1 MPPEGTPSAQAGA
14 AAEGGDEVSL
24 AEATR
29 LWAKVGFLSFGGAA
43 GQIAMLHRFVVE
55 ERRWIDERGFLD
67 ALNFVTLLPG
77 PEAQQLATYLGW
89 RLHGVRGGLLAG
101 LLFVVPGAIVMLA
114 LSLLY
119 DAGRGLAVVDG
130 IFLGIKAAVLAI
142 VAEALHR
149 IAGRALKSRTLAL
162 MAVATF
168 VAIVAL
174 RVPFPYIIAAA
185 ALIGALGSRIVPQ
198 AFAGTVR
205 DVSRRAAPPRRAAG
219 AHLAA
224 ALSALA
230 WALPVALAAL
240 ALGPSHILVDLGLF
254 FSKLA
259 VVTFGGAYAVL
270 AYLADAAVG
279 AKGWVTTAEM
289 VDGLGLAETT
299 PGPTILVNQFVGY
312 LAATRAP
319 DPFTPLAAGVL
330 GSLMTVWVTFAPSF
344 VWIFAGAPHL
354 ERIVAQPRLA
364 GALAAITAAVVGV
377 VASLAVTF
385 GLQVLFGPVAT
396 LHLGPLALPWPDI
409 AALKPSTLL
418 LSGLAALL
426 LFRLH
431 FGVVKTVAA
440 LAAAG
445 LVVTLAWP

>member
-1 MPPEGTPSAQAGA
+1 MSTPPPDTSSRRSPQPRLPPEGTPSAQAGG

-198 AFAGTVR
+198 AFA
-205 DVSRRAAPPRRAAG
+205 APYATSPAG
-219 AHLAA
+219 PLR
-224 ALSALA
+224 
-230 WALPVALAAL
+230 
-240 ALGPSHILVDLGLF
+240 
-254 FSKLA
+254 LA
-259 VVTFGGAYAVL
+259 VPPA
-270 AYLADAAVG
+270 
-279 AKGWVTTAEM
+279 
-289 VDGLGLAETT
+289 
-299 PGPTILVNQFVGY
+299 PTW
-312 LAATRAP
+312 RRP
-319 DPFTPLAAGVL
+319 
-330 GSLMTVWVTFAPSF
+330 
-344 VWIFAGAPHL
+344 
-354 ERIVAQPRLA
+354 
-364 GALAAITAAVVGV
+364 
-377 VASLAVTF
+377 
-385 GLQVLFGPVAT
+385 
-396 LHLGPLALPWPDI
+396 
-409 AALKPSTLL
+409 
-418 LSGLAALL
+418 
-426 LFRLH
+426 
-431 FGVVKTVAA
+431 
-440 LAAAG
+440 
-445 LVVTLAWP
+445 

>member
-1 MPPEGTPSAQAGA
+1 M
-14 AAEGGDEVSL
+14 
-24 AEATR
+24 
-29 LWAKVGFLSFGGAA
+29 
-43 GQIAMLHRFVVE
+43 
-55 ERRWIDERGFLD
+55 
-67 ALNFVTLLPG
+67 
-77 PEAQQLATYLGW
+77 
-89 RLHGVRGGLLAG
+89 
-101 LLFVVPGAIVMLA
+101 
-114 LSLLY
+114 
-119 DAGRGLAVVDG
+119 
-130 IFLGIKAAVLAI
+130 
-142 VAEALHR
+142 AEALHR

-185 ALIGALGSRIVPQ
+185 AQSGLSAAKSCRRRSRAPY
-198 AFAGTVR
+198 ATSPAGPLRLAV
-205 DVSRRAAPPRRAAG
+205 APAPPG
-219 AHLAA
+219 GGPGT
-224 ALSALA
+224 LA

-240 ALGPSHILVDLGLF
+240 ASARPILVDLGLF

-299 PGPTILVNQFVGY
+299 PGPTIRQPVRRVPGRH
-312 LAATRAP
+312 RAP

-385 GLQVLFGPVAT
+385 GLQVLFGSVAT
-396 LHLGPLALPWPDI
+396 LHLGPLALPGPTS
-409 AALKPSTLL
+409 P
-418 LSGLAALL
+418 
-426 LFRLH
+426 R
-431 FGVVKTVAA
+431 
-440 LAAAG
+440 
-445 LVVTLAWP
+445 